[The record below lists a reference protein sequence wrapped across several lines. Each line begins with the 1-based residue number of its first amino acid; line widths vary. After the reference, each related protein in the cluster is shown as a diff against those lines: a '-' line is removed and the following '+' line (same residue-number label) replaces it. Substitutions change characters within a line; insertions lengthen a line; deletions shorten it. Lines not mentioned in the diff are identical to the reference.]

1 MAGKITAAR
10 QQQAA
15 AAGAAAPQMLG
26 EAPVSK
32 GSEGQAAALPGDG
45 LVAMLPGLHARL
57 DGSASSSKSDIAA
70 PHVQSLVH
78 SPDAPAAGRVAA
90 GGATT
95 GQQPL
100 SNACEGA
107 GIAADAAAFGGAT
120 CDQQSVNGPSMGASS
135 AAEPAASLVAG
146 SRQGAGLAGEGRMA
160 GRPAEAAS
168 HPDTGDVII
177 DVLPDGGTGQ
187 QPPQG
192 EAWGQGHSPSTVK
205 LSVRG
210 RQSILPLTL
219 APMLAGTTPQAEPSA
234 QLQDL
239 PAQPADAQAN
249 GSEPL
254 LPGKGDTEP
263 PAGGQDPEVCCCCT

>member
-10 QQQAA
+10 QQETA
-15 AAGAAAPQMLG
+15 AAGAAVPQMLG

-32 GSEGQAAALPGDG
+32 GSEGQAAGLPGDG
-45 LVAMLPGLHARL
+45 GAAMLPGLHVRL

-70 PHVQSLVH
+70 PHVQSVVH
-78 SPDAPAAGRVAA
+78 SPDAPAAGSVAA

-107 GIAADAAAFGGAT
+107 GSAADAAAFGGAT
-120 CDQQSVNGPSMGASS
+120 CDQQSVVGPSMRAGS
-135 AAEPAASLVAG
+135 AAASFVAE
-146 SRQGAGLAGEGRMA
+146 SRPCAGLAGEGCMA

-168 HPDTGDVII
+168 HPDTGNVII
-177 DVLPDGGTGQ
+177 DMPPDGSTGQ
-187 QPPQG
+187 QPLQG
-192 EAWGQGHSPSTVK
+192 EAWGQGQSPSAIE

-219 APMLAGTTPQAEPSA
+219 APMLAGATPQAEPSA
-234 QLQDL
+234 QLHEL
-239 PAQPADAQAN
+239 PAHPADAQAN

-263 PAGGQDPEVCCCCT
+263 PAAGQDPEVCCCCA